1 MPFSLGKV
9 CEVSWLRKHLNWLI
23 NGQLSPRTW
32 MTTRHYLRG
41 TPRLASLPLSLA
53 SCFIVTERT
62 QAGYLVIIYRRRAD
76 YFISVP
82 YQSPACRFSH
92 KLQTHKASLGSLC
105 ASSFVFREDTV
116 AAELV
121 EHLNT
126 PLIPGFG
133 FLAFIWLFMDTQ
145 SSKSCFPWLWVGL
158 CKACLSKSIVFLSFK
173 TQPGTFQLWQRFW
186 CCTSGALFLYNYWQH
201 SSYHSAWRSHLCTL
215 WL

>member
-1 MPFSLGKV
+1 
-9 CEVSWLRKHLNWLI
+9 
-23 NGQLSPRTW
+23 

-41 TPRLASLPLSLA
+41 APRLASLPLSLA
-53 SCFIVTERT
+53 SCFIVTGRK
-62 QAGYLVIIYRRRAD
+62 QAGYLVIIYRRRAG

-145 SSKSCFPWLWVGL
+145 KLQ
-158 CKACLSKSIVFLSFK
+158 K
-173 TQPGTFQLWQRFW
+173 
-186 CCTSGALFLYNYWQH
+186 LFSLAVSW
-201 SSYHSAWRSHLCTL
+201 TL
-215 WL
+215 QSVS